1 VLPLS
6 LCFQPFE
13 GRVFTPGDGD
23 VLAERHH
30 RVVVLR
36 LVSRDGVLSHGEVVD
51 VSGRVCGRFCD
62 WEALVP
68 ILRNWL
74 ENEGTE

>member
-1 VLPLS
+1 VLPLF

-13 GRVFTPGDGD
+13 DRVSTPGDGD
-23 VLAERHH
+23 LLAKRHH

-51 VSGRVCGRFCD
+51 VAGRVRGRFGD

>member
-1 VLPLS
+1 MLPLS
-6 LCFQPFE
+6 LCFQPIE
-13 GRVFTPGDGD
+13 DQVSTPGDGD
-23 VLAERHH
+23 ALAQRHH

-51 VSGRVCGRFCD
+51 VSGKVRGRFGN
-62 WEALVP
+62 WAALAP

-74 ENEGTE
+74 ANEGTE